1 VTVIADASAVLAVLQ
16 GEVDGAVLADED
28 VVVGAVNLTEVVGK
42 LAERGMPAEEIQQ
55 VLATLDLRVD
65 PFGEDDAHRTGLLR
79 QQTREHGLSLADRA
93 CIALAL
99 KRLLPVLT
107 ADREW
112 GSLDVERLE
121 VRLIR

>member
-28 VVVGAVNLTEVVGK
+28 VVVGAVNLSEVVGK
-42 LAERGMPAEEIQQ
+42 LAERGMPAEEIQH
-55 VLATLDLRVD
+55 VLATLDLRVE
-65 PFGEDDAHRTGLLR
+65 PFEEDDAHRTGLLR
-79 QQTREHGLSLADRA
+79 PQTRGPGLSVADRA